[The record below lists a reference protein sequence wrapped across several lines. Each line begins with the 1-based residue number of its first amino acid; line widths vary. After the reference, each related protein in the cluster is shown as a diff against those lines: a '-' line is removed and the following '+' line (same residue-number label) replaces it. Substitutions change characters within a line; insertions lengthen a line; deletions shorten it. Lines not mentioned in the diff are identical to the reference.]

1 MRFPL
6 ASSTKVLHQGG
17 YRVSNKHTPRCFLV
31 RLSSISLLCFGLAD
45 GGSARA
51 PSRSNLFKA
60 QALLISLAGCTQA
73 FVPVILL
80 IGVAITEAPM
90 KYTCKAATKLS
101 LALAVG
107 LAFAISLSAQQQEGP
122 QTDAPPPVAP
132 KPAPA
137 PAQAGS
143 GEKVIVPAGTR
154 VGVVVQN
161 GISTRSAKPGDSV
174 YLQTSFPITIGNRI
188 VIPVGS
194 YLRGE
199 LVESKRP
206 GRVKGRGE
214 FRMRLNTLILPTG
227 YTVDLNAAP
236 RSADSG
242 GKETM
247 DSEGKI
253 TGGSDKGKDVGTV
266 AETTATG
273 AGIGAIAG
281 HGKGAGIGA
290 GIGAVAGLAAVLL
303 TRGPEAEL
311 PRGSTMDIVL
321 DHDLSLDGSQ
331 IQFNNLG
338 QFQPVIQSPVRPQ
351 QPEP

>member
-1 MRFPL
+1 MKSTGARLTFIL
-6 ASSTKVLHQGG
+6 AV
-17 YRVSNKHTPRCFLV
+17 
-31 RLSSISLLCFGLAD
+31 SLLYGM
-45 GGSARA
+45 
-51 PSRSNLFKA
+51 
-60 QALLISLAGCTQA
+60 T
-73 FVPVILL
+73 
-80 IGVAITEAPM
+80 
-90 KYTCKAATKLS
+90 
-101 LALAVG
+101 
-107 LAFAISLSAQQQEGP
+107 LSAQQQEGP

-137 PAQAGS
+137 PQAAS
-143 GEKVIVPAGTR
+143 SDRVIVPAGTR
-154 VGVVVQN
+154 VGVVLQN

-174 YLQTSFPITIGNRI
+174 YLQTNFPITINNRI

-199 LVESKRP
+199 LIESKRP

-214 FRMRLNTLILPTG
+214 FRMRLNTLIFPTG

-247 DSEGKI
+247 DEEGKV

-266 AETTATG
+266 ATTTAEG

-281 HGKGAGIGA
+281 RAKGAGIGA

-303 TRGPEAEL
+303 TRGPEAEM
-311 PRGSTMDIVL
+311 PRGSTMDVVFERAL
-321 DHDLSLDGSQ
+321 TLDGSQ
-331 IQFNNLG
+331 IQFTNVG
-338 QFQPVIQSPVRPQ
+338 QAQPIAAPPARP
-351 QPEP
+351 

>member
-1 MRFPL
+1 MRF
-6 ASSTKVLHQGG
+6 SSLTFKRSPRFLSGQTWATKRARGVILRHPGRCLMHRIKYRGGFAMRKLLH
-17 YRVSNKHTPRCFLV
+17 RAFRPNLFF
-31 RLSSISLLCFGLAD
+31 IASLL
-45 GGSARA
+45 
-51 PSRSNLFKA
+51 
-60 QALLISLAGCTQA
+60 T
-73 FVPVILL
+73 
-80 IGVAITEAPM
+80 IGASCA
-90 KYTCKAATKLS
+90 
-101 LALAVG
+101 
-107 LAFAISLSAQQQEGP
+107 AQQPEGP
-122 QTDAPPPVAP
+122 QSDAPPPVAP
-132 KPAPA
+132 KPVT
-137 PAQAGS
+137 AQTAGS
-143 GEKVIVPAGTR
+143 SERITVPSGTR
-154 VGVVVQN
+154 VGVVLQN
-161 GISTRSAKPGDSV
+161 GISTRSAKAGDSV
-174 YLQTSFPITIGNRI
+174 YLQTSFPITENNRI

-321 DHDLSLDGSQ
+321 DHDLTLDGSQ
-331 IQFNNLG
+331 IQFTNLG
-338 QFQPVIQSPVRPQ
+338 QFQPAVQSPPR
-351 QPEP
+351 QP